1 MVQGESLSQQL
12 AAGEATLVV
21 QPDLPGLISD
31 RLALE
36 QIFGNLIENATKY
49 LAPGRPGRIAV
60 TGEREGDRLRY
71 RISDNGRGIEA
82 KDFERIF
89 ELFRRSGEQDR
100 PDEGIG
106 LATVRNLARRL
117 GGNVTVQSELGTGS
131 TFTVTLPKTLQLEG
145 RHDKG
150 DRDKGN
156 QAKGSRSR

>member
-117 GGNVTVQSELGTGS
+117 GGNVTVESQLGVGS
-131 TFTVTLPKTLQLEG
+131 TFTVALPAVLQTANS
-145 RHDKG
+145 RIDTPP
-150 DRDKGN
+150 
-156 QAKGSRSR
+156 AKGKPAR